1 MTDERCDTSIEDL
14 FIYPEE
20 EEDFFVC
27 PEESQEVGG
36 RTPSIEDLFDFST
49 TSLEVQVD
57 DSDLLFEHTQSIE
70 FVKEIIIL
78 E

>member
-14 FIYPEE
+14 FIYPE